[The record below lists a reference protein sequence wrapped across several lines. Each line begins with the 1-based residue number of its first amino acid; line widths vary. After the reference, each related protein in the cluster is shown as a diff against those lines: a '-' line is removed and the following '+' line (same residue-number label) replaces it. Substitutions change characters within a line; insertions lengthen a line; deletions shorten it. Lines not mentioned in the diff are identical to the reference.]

1 MALNQDILD
10 QIILYGDPHGNFSE
24 VNKIIEEKK
33 PIAIFLL
40 GDVSNNGQIT
50 TPLVNESNTRIYA
63 ISGNHD
69 FGDYIEGVDFIDW
82 SVVTI
87 EGIRFLGLGNATSS
101 SGMELLMRNQAY
113 VDVVLCHYPVISAYS
128 DKGRFIKQIFTDTTA
143 AVYFHGHYHNS
154 ITAMIEGCYSG
165 INRELITDIGMIPS
179 VNTAE
184 SAITLSL
191 NRLKK
196 PLSRLGLLRDIVIA
210 TEYESMTKNER
221 LVDYDINNE
230 DYNAKFVSKCLD
242 TTKSKVLSHLLNR
255 NPKIDNSLKGRAVK
269 AIKLMHRRDWLLI
282 GEDDQISN
290 ISVPVNF
297 FCGIANHESLS
308 HECWE
313 HGTSKSRFN
322 TVYLIKINE
331 HIIQKIMTKIHNSTD
346 SH

>member
-1 MALNQDILD
+1 MAFNRDILD
-10 QIILYGDPHGNFSE
+10 NIILYGDPHGNFSE
-24 VNKIIEEKK
+24 VNKIIEERK

-40 GDVSNNGQIT
+40 GDVSNNGQT
-50 TPLVNESNTRIYA
+50 TIPLVNKLNTKVYA

-82 SVVTI
+82 SVVTV

-101 SGMELLMRNQAY
+101 SGMELLMRRQAY

-154 ITAMIEGCYSG
+154 ITAIMEGCYSG
-165 INRELITDIGMIPS
+165 INRALITDIGMIPS

-191 NRLKK
+191 NRLGKS
-196 PLSRLGLLRDIVIA
+196 LSRLGLLSDLVIA
-210 TEYESMTKNER
+210 TEYESMTENER
-221 LVDYDINNE
+221 LADYGINNE
-230 DYNAKFVSKCLD
+230 DHNTKFVSKCLD
-242 TTKSKVLSHLLNR
+242 TTKSRVLSHLLNQ
-255 NPKIDNSLKGRAVK
+255 NTKVDDSLKGRAIK

-308 HECWE
+308 CESWV

-331 HIIQKIMTKIHNSTD
+331 NVIQKIMNKIHKRT
-346 SH
+346 